1 MSNQVI
7 WYFIG
12 FVLVYLVM
20 TIGNTY
26 IYRISW
32 FLYILGILS
41 LVGLFFFGINI
52 NNATCWYEIK
62 GVGTFQPSEFMK
74 IILIVT
80 NAVMISKFNEEYPNP
95 SIREEFMFLIKI
107 GFVVLIP
114 SILTFM
120 QPDTGVVLIYLLI
133 TFIMLFISG
142 IRYRWFLAV
151 FGVAAI
157 LIVLVLGIYFTFGL
171 V

>member
-1 MSNQVI
+1 MVIDMKNISKYKMDKTILVPILLFAFISIITLYGAGSILPSTMSHLMNNQII

-62 GVGTFQPSEFMK
+62 GVGTFQPS
-74 IILIVT
+74 
-80 NAVMISKFNEEYPNP
+80 
-95 SIREEFMFLIKI
+95 
-107 GFVVLIP
+107 
-114 SILTFM
+114 
-120 QPDTGVVLIYLLI
+120 
-133 TFIMLFISG
+133 
-142 IRYRWFLAV
+142 
-151 FGVAAI
+151 
-157 LIVLVLGIYFTFGL
+157 
-171 V
+171 